1 MSRRCSMGIAL
12 ASCVL
17 AGGIILK
24 TGVAFGERNAFEK
37 AAAAKVSIDEA
48 IRTASETVSGTI
60 IEAALGQNHERLVW
74 AVDVVTSEK
83 QVMEVHI
90 DAETG
95 SVIDVEEALAKGK
108 KGKRK

>member
-1 MSRRCSMGIAL
+1 MSWRCSVRLAL
-12 ASCVL
+12 ASLVL
-17 AGGIILK
+17 AGGIIFK
-24 TGVAFGERNAFEK
+24 TGAAFGERNAFEK

-48 IRTASETVSGTI
+48 IRTASEKVSGTI
-60 IEAALGQNHERLVW
+60 IEAELEQNHERLIW
-74 AVDVVTSEK
+74 AVDMVTPDK

>member
-1 MSRRCSMGIAL
+1 MRRQYSTKIAL
-12 ASCVL
+12 TLLVL
-17 AGGIILK
+17 AGEIIIEAGTAL
-24 TGVAFGERNAFEK
+24 GERNAFEK
-37 AAAAKVSIDEA
+37 AAAAKVSIDDA

-95 SVIDVEEALAKGK
+95 NVIDVETTLPKGK
-108 KGKRK
+108 KRKQR